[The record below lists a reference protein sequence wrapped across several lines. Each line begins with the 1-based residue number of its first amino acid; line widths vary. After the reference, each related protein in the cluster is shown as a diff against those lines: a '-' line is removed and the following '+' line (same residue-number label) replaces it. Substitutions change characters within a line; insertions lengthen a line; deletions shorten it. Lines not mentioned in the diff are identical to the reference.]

1 MSEDYDGSR
10 HLRSLRKMLYI
21 QKDEAYAQIK
31 QEVADLQQ
39 KLLKQLD
46 AAFEIKLVE
55 LKKLEEKVQ
64 SCSLSLNPL
73 HFFSSIAV
81 KSLLSLDCLKV
92 SDFECTSFAY
102 INACEAKPDQLH
114 FVDDYS
120 ARVSNTGDI
129 VRVYYMCSLD
139 YDPVLFKFLTV
150 LVKDAANNDI
160 SLKHCDL
167 GNGCYMLEFRACEE
181 GSFLVSVKVYGQN
194 ISGSPVIISI
204 RNGDSVLLPE
214 LSRSD
219 IRGEDSG
226 LPFELTQSRVEVTL
240 PELSQ
245 SCVEVTL
252 PKLSQSC
259 VRRRMARK
267 GESALDHEEVAQG
280 QEEAFVQPQHFY
292 DTELSIIQQPEAEE
306 EVHTHSQPAQMTTVK
321 QVTLPEARGA
331 CNSKVA
337 TVGSPVEST
346 NSFKLT
352 STPVPACNMELS
364 GRRTFSF
371 SSEATL
377 SVSDEVAQEKVIRS
391 PRAKSFT
398 KLSGGSGTDI
408 QKVQSHV
415 IFPWLNSFCFEF
427 SLRHACTDEECRDV
441 MSPSLGLC
449 SSSRRAEMECSISLA
464 GTVSAD
470 LVLEFKACS
479 KNDYLNFPIGVTAT
493 SGGNIIVGDT
503 GNHRVIIF
511 NAEGRPLCK
520 ATLPGT
526 VRFRRPSA
534 VVALDDGS
542 FAVKDDRCVYLFSK
556 AGEYIRTL
564 GKDSLVR
571 PFGLAAHGGNELVT
585 LSLATPAK
593 LWRFSATGDFEAS
606 AVYSPLQPAAPTGS
620 KCRFLDVHGDFAF
633 VADLGLSHMYK
644 TNMNGEG
651 TSIFGKKGKEPGA
664 FCEPSGISA
673 SDKGLF
679 IGDSKNNRIQVFD
692 FDGNFINVL
701 KLSSRITRPS
711 GIHVSDANNKLYVLN
726 YLHGVVGVYN
736 LVFKGT
742 KT

>member
-1 MSEDYDGSR
+1 MGEDDDGIR

-46 AAFEIKLVE
+46 TAFEIKLVE

-120 ARVSNTGDI
+120 ARVSNTGDT

-181 GSFLVSVKVYGQN
+181 GSFLVCVKVYGQN
-194 ISGSPVIISI
+194 ISGSPVVISI
-204 RNGDSVLLPE
+204 QNGDSVLLPE

-219 IRGEDSG
+219 IQGDDSG
-226 LPFELTQSRVEVTL
+226 FPFELTQSGMEVTL

-252 PKLSQSC
+252 PKLSRSC
-259 VRRRMARK
+259 VKRRMARK
-267 GESALDHEEVAQG
+267 GKSALDHEKVVQG

-292 DTELSIIQQPEAEE
+292 DTKLSIIQQPEAEE
-306 EVHTHSQPAQMTTVK
+306 EVHTHGQPAQMTTVK
-321 QVTLPEARGA
+321 QVTLPEVRGA
-331 CNSKVA
+331 CNSEVA

-352 STPVPACNMELS
+352 STPVPSCNMELS
-364 GRRTFSF
+364 GRRTLSF

-377 SVSDEVAQEKVIRS
+377 SVSDGVAQENVIRS

-398 KLSGGSGTDI
+398 KLSG
-408 QKVQSHV
+408 
-415 IFPWLNSFCFEF
+415 
-427 SLRHACTDEECRDV
+427 
-441 MSPSLGLC
+441 
-449 SSSRRAEMECSISLA
+449 
-464 GTVSAD
+464 TVSAD
-470 LVLEFKACS
+470 LVLEFKAYS

-503 GNHRVIIF
+503 GNHRVIVF

-520 ATLPGT
+520 AALPGT

-571 PFGLAAHGGNELVT
+571 PFGLAARGGNELVT

-606 AVYSPLQPAAPTGS
+606 AVYSPLQPAAPAGS

-736 LVFKGT
+736 LVYKRT

>member
-1 MSEDYDGSR
+1 MSEDDDGSR

-92 SDFECTSFAY
+92 SNFECTSFAY

-150 LVKDAANNDI
+150 LVKDAANIDI

-398 KLSGGSGTDI
+398 KLS
-408 QKVQSHV
+408 V
-415 IFPWLNSFCFEF
+415 
-427 SLRHACTDEECRDV
+427 
-441 MSPSLGLC
+441 
-449 SSSRRAEMECSISLA
+449 SLA

>member
-1 MSEDYDGSR
+1 MGEDDDGIR

-46 AAFEIKLVE
+46 TAFEIKLVE

-120 ARVSNTGDI
+120 ARVSNTGDT

-181 GSFLVSVKVYGQN
+181 GSFLVCVKVYGQN
-194 ISGSPVIISI
+194 ISGSPVVISI
-204 RNGDSVLLPE
+204 QNGDSVLLPE

-219 IRGEDSG
+219 IQGDDSG
-226 LPFELTQSRVEVTL
+226 FPFELTQSGMEVTL

-245 SCVEVTL
+245 TCVEVTL
-252 PKLSQSC
+252 PKLSRSC
-259 VRRRMARK
+259 VKRRMARK
-267 GESALDHEEVAQG
+267 GKSALDHEEV
-280 QEEAFVQPQHFY
+280 VQ
-292 DTELSIIQQPEAEE
+292 
-306 EVHTHSQPAQMTTVK
+306 
-321 QVTLPEARGA
+321 
-331 CNSKVA
+331 
-337 TVGSPVEST
+337 
-346 NSFKLT
+346 
-352 STPVPACNMELS
+352 
-364 GRRTFSF
+364 
-371 SSEATL
+371 
-377 SVSDEVAQEKVIRS
+377 
-391 PRAKSFT
+391 
-398 KLSGGSGTDI
+398 
-408 QKVQSHV
+408 
-415 IFPWLNSFCFEF
+415 
-427 SLRHACTDEECRDV
+427 
-441 MSPSLGLC
+441 
-449 SSSRRAEMECSISLA
+449 

-470 LVLEFKACS
+470 LVLEFKAYS

-503 GNHRVIIF
+503 GNHRVIVF

-520 ATLPGT
+520 AALPGT

-571 PFGLAAHGGNELVT
+571 PFGKLAYE
-585 LSLATPAK
+585 
-593 LWRFSATGDFEAS
+593 
-606 AVYSPLQPAAPTGS
+606 
-620 KCRFLDVHGDFAF
+620 
-633 VADLGLSHMYK
+633 
-644 TNMNGEG
+644 
-651 TSIFGKKGKEPGA
+651 
-664 FCEPSGISA
+664 
-673 SDKGLF
+673 
-679 IGDSKNNRIQVFD
+679 
-692 FDGNFINVL
+692 
-701 KLSSRITRPS
+701 
-711 GIHVSDANNKLYVLN
+711 
-726 YLHGVVGVYN
+726 
-736 LVFKGT
+736 
-742 KT
+742 